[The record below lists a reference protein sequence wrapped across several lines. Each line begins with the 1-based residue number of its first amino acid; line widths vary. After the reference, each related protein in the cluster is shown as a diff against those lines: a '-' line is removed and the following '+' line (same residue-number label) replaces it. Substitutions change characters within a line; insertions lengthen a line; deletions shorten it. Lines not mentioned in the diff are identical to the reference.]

1 METPDLDTE
10 NVTPPIKKRK
20 LQRKRSDSP
29 EPSCV
34 SMKSDASMIPPQ
46 NFRNK
51 DSSSVH
57 SKLQR
62 KRSDSP
68 EPSCVS
74 MKSDASMIPP
84 QNFRNKDSSS
94 VHSVV
99 QKSGD
104 RREKNIITATGH
116 DPEPAA
122 VNDFQKKFKLNLVKK
137 FQCLNGVMINP
148 ENQTLLNEI
157 YTELYITEGDSGD
170 VSKEHE
176 VRQIEGT
183 SRRTTT
189 EETPIKCNDIFKPLS
204 DQDKP
209 IRTVLTK
216 GVAGIGKTV
225 TVQKFILDWAE
236 GKVNQDV
243 QLMFLLPFRE
253 LNLMKDQKLSLMDLL
268 HVCFKETK
276 ETEMSSLEKVLFI
289 FDGLDECRFP
299 LDFQNTERVCDVTE
313 SASVH
318 VLLINLIKGNL
329 LPSALI
335 WITSRP
341 AAADQIP
348 SECVHRVT
356 EVRGFNDPQKEEY
369 FRKRISDQSL
379 ANNII
384 THLKSLRSLY
394 IMCHIPV
401 FCWISATVLE
411 RMLDEAES
419 GEMPKTL
426 TQMYTHFLIIQTNII
441 REKYSKKQEND
452 EEMLLKL
459 GHLAF
464 QQLMKGNLIF
474 YEEDLR
480 ECGIDV
486 REAAVYSG
494 VCTQIFR
501 EEFGLHQSKVYCFV
515 HLSIQEHLA
524 ALYVH
529 LTFMKE
535 KRNVLE
541 QSRDF
546 KTISDVHKSAVHQA
560 LKSQTG
566 HLDLFLRFL
575 LGLSLESNQKLLHAL
590 VTHTGSSSQTGK
602 GDTVQYIK
610 EMISGDLPTEKSINL
625 FHCLNELGDNS
636 LVEEIQRYLKS
647 GTQSELS
654 SSQWSALVFVLLTSA
669 EELEEFDLSK
679 YISTDKIRDWIL
691 VKVMPVIA
699 ASRKAIIRCD
709 TIKNSGCRALAS
721 VLSSETSNLREL
733 HLTVDT
739 LDLTGNKLGDS
750 GVKRLSA
757 LLENPQCKVKN
768 LRLWRCDISDEGCAA
783 LTSALRSN
791 PSHLRELDLS
801 VNNLGDSGVKSLSA
815 VLENLLCKLEIL
827 RLGFCGV
834 SDEGCAAL
842 TSALR
847 SNPSHLRELDLSENK
862 LGDSGVKSLSAV
874 LENPLCKLEKLRL
887 RECGVSDEG
896 CAALTS
902 ALRSNPS
909 HLRELDLSLNKLGD
923 SGVKSL
929 AAVLENPLCKLEILR
944 LWRCDISDEGCA
956 ALTSA
961 LRSNPSHLRELD
973 LSGNKLGDSGVKSL
987 SAVLENPLCK
997 LEILNKLQRKRS
1009 DSPEPSC
1016 VSMKSDASM
1025 VPPLNFRNK
1034 DSSSVHSVVQKSGD
1048 RREKNIITA
1057 TGHDPE
1063 PAAVN
1068 DFQKKFKLNL
1078 VKKFQCLNGV
1088 MINPENRT
1096 LLNEIYTELYIT
1108 EGDGGDVNKEHEVRQ
1123 IEAASRRT
1131 TTEETPIKCND
1142 IFKPLSDQ
1150 DKPIRTVLTKGVAG
1164 IGKTVTVQKF
1174 ILDWAEGKVNQ
1185 DVQLMFPLPFR
1196 ELNLMKDQK
1205 LSLMDLLH
1213 VCFKET
1219 KETEMSS
1226 LEKVLFVFDGLDEYR
1241 FPLDFQNTE
1250 RVCDV
1255 TESASVHV
1263 LLINLI
1269 KGNLLPSALIWI
1281 TSRPAAA
1288 DQIPSECVHRVTEVR
1303 GFNDP
1308 QKEEYFRKRIS
1319 DQSLANNIITH
1330 LKSLRSLYIMCH
1342 IPVFC
1347 WISATVLERMLGEAE
1362 SGEMPKT
1369 LTQMYT
1375 HFLIIQTNII
1385 REKYSKKQESDEEM
1399 LLKLG
1404 RLAFQQLMKG
1414 NLIFYEEDLR
1424 ECGIDVR
1431 EAAVYSGV
1439 CTQIFREEF
1448 GLHQSKVYSF
1458 VHLSIQ
1464 EHLAALYVHL
1474 TFMKEK
1480 RNVLEQSWFSEPEI
1494 LSDEEDE
1501 SEMFSDQWIEE
1512 ITVSDVLKSAVD
1524 QALYSETGHLDLF
1537 LRFLLGLS
1545 LESSQK
1551 LLHSLVTHTGSSSQ
1565 TGKRT
1570 TVQYIKEKISG
1581 DPPTE
1586 KSINLFHCLNE
1597 LGDNSLVEEIQRC
1610 LKSGKQSELSSSQ
1623 WSALVFVLLTSA
1635 EELEEFDL
1643 SKYFSTDKITDW
1655 ILVKVMPVIA
1665 ASRKAIIR
1673 CDTIQYS
1680 GWSALDSVL
1689 SSETSNLRELHL
1701 TVDTLDLNWS
1711 DLGDSGVKRVSALLE
1726 NPQCK
1731 VKNLKLRECGVSNEG
1746 CAALTSALRS
1756 NPSHLRELNLS
1767 DNKLG
1772 VSGVKSLSAVLEN
1785 PLCKLEILWLS
1796 RCDISDEGC
1805 AALTSALRS
1814 NPSHLRELNLS
1825 HNKLGDS
1832 GVKSLSA
1839 VLENPLC
1846 KLEILRLSR
1855 CDISDEGCAALTS
1868 ALRSNPSH
1876 LRELNLSHNKLGDSG
1891 VKSLSAVLEN
1901 PHCKL
1906 EILCKL
1912 QRKRSHSPEPSC
1924 VSMKSDESM
1933 DPPWNFRNRDSS
1945 SVHSKLQRKRSDPRQ
1960 PSCVSM
1966 KSDASM
1972 GPPLYFRNKE
1982 STSVHSKLQRTRSD
1996 SPEPSCVSM
2005 KSDASMAPP
2014 LNFRNKDS
2022 SVHSVVQKSG
2032 DRREKNI
2039 ITATGHDPEPAA
2051 VNEFQKKFKLNL
2063 VKKFQCLNG
2072 VMINLENRTL
2082 LNEIY
2087 TELYITEGDGG
2098 DVNKEHEVRQIEAAS
2113 RRKTTEETPIKCNDI
2128 FKPLSDQDKP
2138 IRTVLTKGV
2147 AGIGK
2152 TVSVQKFILDWA
2164 EGKVNQDVQ
2173 LIFPLPFR
2181 ELNLMKDQKLS
2192 LMDLLH
2198 VCFKETKETEMSS
2211 LEKVLFIF
2219 DGLDECRFPLD
2230 FQNTERVC
2238 DVTESASVHVLLINL
2253 IKGNLLPSALIW
2265 ITSRPAAADQIPSE
2279 CVHRV
2284 TEVRGFNDPQKEEY
2298 FRKRISDQSLANNII
2313 THLKSLRSLYIM
2325 CHIPVFCWISAT
2337 VLERMLDEA
2346 ESGEM
2351 PKTLTQM
2358 YTHFLIIH
2366 TNIIREKY
2374 SKKQESDEEM
2384 LLKLGRLAFQQ
2395 LMKGNLIFYEEDL
2408 RECGIDV
2415 REAAVYSGVCT
2426 QIFREEFGLH
2436 QSKVYSFVHL
2446 SIQEHLAAL
2455 YVHLT
2460 FMKEKRNVL
2469 EQSRDFKTI
2478 SDVHESAVDQALKSE
2493 TGHLDLFLRFLLGL
2507 SLESNQKLLH
2517 ALVTHTGSSSQT
2529 GKSNTVQYIK
2539 RKISGDPPTEKA
2551 INLFHCL
2558 NELGDNSLVEEIQR
2572 YLKSGTQSEL
2582 SSSQWSALVFVLL
2595 TSAEELEEFDL
2606 SKYFSTDKIRD
2617 QILVNV
2623 MPVIAA
2629 SRKAIIR
2636 CDTIQERG
2644 WRALDSVLSSETSN
2658 LRELHLTV
2666 DTLDLTGSDLGDSG
2680 VKRLSALLENPQC
2693 KVKNLRLSR
2702 CDISDEGCAA
2712 LTSALRSNPSHLRE
2726 LDLSHNNLGDSGV
2739 KSVSAVLENPLCK
2752 LEILELRGCGVS
2764 GEGCAP
2770 LTSALRSNPSHLRKL
2785 YLSLNNLGD
2794 SGVKSLSAVLE
2805 NPLCNLEILC
2815 VLQKS
2820 GDRREKN
2827 IITATGHD
2835 PEPAAVNDFQEKFKL
2850 NLVKQFQCLNG
2861 VMINPEN
2868 RTLLNEIYTEL
2879 YITQGD
2885 SGDVNKEH
2893 EVRQIEAASR
2903 RTTTEETPIKCN
2915 DIFKP
2920 LSDQDKPI
2928 RTVLTK
2934 GVAGIGKTVSVQKFI
2949 LDWAEGKA
2957 NQDVQLMFPLP
2968 FRELNLM
2975 KDQKLSLMDLLH
2987 VCFKETKETEI
2998 SSLEKVLF
3006 IFDGLDEYRFPLDF
3020 QNTERVCDVT
3030 ESASVHVLLINL
3042 IKGNLLPSA
3051 LIWITSRPAAADQ
3064 IPSECVHRV
3073 TEVRGFNDPQKE
3085 EYFRKRISDQSLANN
3100 IITHL
3105 KSLRSLYIMCHIPVF
3120 CWISATVLERMLGEA
3135 ESGEIPKTLT
3145 QMYTHFLIIQTNIIR
3160 EKYSKKQESDE
3171 EMLLKLGRLA
3181 FQQLMKGN
3189 LIFYEEDLRE
3199 CGMDVR
3205 EAAVYSGV
3213 CTQIFREEFG
3223 LHQSKVYCFVH
3234 LSIQEHLA
3242 ALYVHL
3248 TFMKEKRNVLQQSRD
3263 FKTISDVH
3271 NGAVDQ
3277 ALKSETGH
3285 LDLFLRFLLGL
3296 SLESNQ
3302 KLLHALVTHTGG
3314 ISQTGKSNT
3323 VQYIKRKISRNL
3335 PTEKFIN
3342 LFHCLNELGDNS
3354 LVEEIQRCL
3363 KSGTQSELSSSQWS
3377 ALVFVLLT
3385 SAEELEEFDLSKYI
3399 STDKIRDEVLVNVM
3413 PLIAAS
3419 RKAIIR
3425 CDAIKKSAWSALAS
3439 VLSSET
3445 SNLRELHLTVD
3456 ILDLTWSDLADSGVK
3471 CLSALLENPQ
3481 CQVKNLRLYKCD
3493 ISDEGCAALT
3503 SALRSNPSHLRE
3515 LDLSWNKLGDS
3526 GVKSLSAGLENPLC
3540 KLEILKLWKCDISVE
3555 GCAGLISALR
3565 SNPSHLRELD
3575 LAENNLGDS
3584 GVKSLSAVLEN
3595 PLCKLEILWLWNCDI
3610 SDEGCAALT
3619 SALTSN
3625 PSHLRELTLCR
3636 NNLGVSGVKS
3646 VSAVL
3651 ENPHCKLEILR
3662 LWNCDISGEGC
3673 AALTSALR
3681 SNPLHLRELDLSE
3694 NKLGDSGVK
3703 SLSAVL
3709 ENPLCKLEKL
3719 GKLQRKRSDS
3729 PEPSCVS
3736 MKSDASM
3743 DPPWNFRNR
3752 DSSPDNSKLQRKRS
3766 DTPEPSCVS
3775 MKSDASMDPPWN
3787 FKNGNPSSVHS
3798 KLQRKRSDSPEPS
3811 CVSMKSDAS
3820 MDPPWNFR
3828 NRDSSPDNSKL
3839 QRKRSDAPEP
3849 SCVSMKSDASMDPPW
3864 NFKNGNP
3871 SSVHSKLQRKRSDS
3885 PEPSCVSMKSDA
3897 SMDPPWNFRNRDSSP
3912 DNSKLQRKRS
3922 DAPEPSCVSMKSDAS
3937 MDPPWN
3943 FKNGNPSSVHSV
3955 LQKSGDR
3962 REKNII
3968 TATGHDPEP
3977 AAVNDFQKKF
3987 KLNLVKKFQC
3997 LNGVMINPENRTL
4010 LNEIYTELYITEGD
4024 GGDVNKEHEVRQI
4037 EAASRRTTTEETPIK
4052 CNDIFKPLSDQDKPI
4067 RTVLKKPLSKKD
4079 KPIRTVLKKPL
4090 PKKDKPIRTVLTK
4103 GVAGIGKTVSVQ
4115 KFILDWAEG
4124 KANQDVQLM
4133 FPLPFRELNLMKDQ
4147 KLSLMDL
4154 LHVCFKE
4161 TKETE
4166 MSSLEKVLFIF
4177 DGLDECRFPLDFQNT
4192 ERVCDV
4198 TESAS
4203 VHVLLINLIK
4213 GNLLPSALIWITS
4226 RPAAADQ
4233 IPSECVHRVTEVR
4246 GFNDPQK
4253 EEYFRKRISDQS
4265 LANNIITHLKS
4276 LRSLYIMCHIPVFCW
4291 ISATVLERMLDEA
4304 ESGEMPKTLTQM
4316 YTHFLIIQ
4324 TNIIREKYSK
4334 KQESDEEMLL
4344 KLGQLAFQQLMKGNL
4359 IFYEEDLRECG
4370 IDVREAAVY
4379 SGVCTQ
4385 IFREEFGLH
4394 QSKVYCF
4401 VHLSIQ
4407 EHLAALYVHLTFMK
4421 EKRNVL
4427 EQSWV
4432 FKTISD
4438 VLKSAVD
4445 QALYSETGNLDLF
4458 LRFLLG
4464 LSLESNQNLLHS
4476 LVTHTESSSQ
4486 TGKGDT
4492 VQYIKE
4498 KISRNLQTEKSINL
4512 FHCLNELGDNSLV
4525 EEIQRYL
4532 KSGTQSELSS
4542 SQWSA
4547 LVFALLTS
4555 AEELEEFDLSKY
4567 ISTDK
4572 ITDWILEKVMPVIA
4586 ASRKAIIRCD
4596 TIQNSGWSAL
4606 DSVLSSETSNLRE
4619 LHLTVDTL
4627 DLTGNNLGDSGV
4639 KRLSALLENP
4649 QCKVKNL
4656 KLSRCDISDE
4666 RCAALTSAL
4675 RSNSSHLRDLDL
4687 SWNNLG
4693 DSGVKSLSAVLEN
4706 PLCKLE
4712 KLKLEYCDI
4721 SGEGCAAL
4729 TSALRSNPS
4738 HLRELDLSRNK
4749 LGDSGVKS
4757 LSAVLENPLC
4767 KLEILRLEDCDVSD
4781 EGCAALTSALR
4792 SNPSHLRELNLS
4804 VNKLGDSGVKSLSA
4818 VLENPH
4824 CKLEILKLCKCGVSV
4839 EGCAALTS
4847 ALRSNPSHLR
4857 ELNLSG
4863 NKLGDSG
4870 VKSLSAVLENPL
4882 CKLEKLTM
4890 SNCDIS
4896 GERCAALTSALRS
4909 NPSHLRELDLSLNKL
4924 GDSGVKSLS
4933 AVLENPLCK
4942 LEILRLCD
4950 CGVSGEGCAALAS
4963 ALRSN
4968 PSYLI
4973 ELNVSGN
4980 EIGDLGV
4987 KCLSALKNDKQSKL
5001 QTLRLHTSLF

>member
-2827 IITATGHD
+2827 IITATGKLQKKRSDSPEPSCVSMKSDASMESPLTFRNKDSSSVHRRSDSPEPSCVSMKSDASMGHPENFRNKDSSSVHSVLQKSGDRREKNIITATGHD
-2835 PEPAAVNDFQEKFKL
+2835 PEPAAVNDFQKKFKL
-2850 NLVKQFQCLNG
+2850 NLVKKFQCLNG
-2861 VMINPEN
+2861 VMINLEN

-2879 YITQGD
+2879 YITEGD
-2885 SGDVNKEH
+2885 IGDVTKEH

-2920 LSDQDKPI
+2920 LPDQDKPI

-2949 LDWAEGKA
+2949 LDWAEGEV

-2987 VCFKETKETEI
+2987 VCFKETKETEM

-3120 CWISATVLERMLGEA
+3120 CWISATVLERMLDEA
-3135 ESGEIPKTLT
+3135 ESGEMPKTLT
-3145 QMYTHFLIIQTNIIR
+3145 QMYTYFLIIQTNIIR

-3171 EMLLKLGRLA
+3171 EMLLKLGQLA

-3199 CGMDVR
+3199 CGIDVR

-3213 CTQIFREEFG
+3213 CTQIFREEFT
-3223 LHQSKVYCFVH
+3223 HQSKVYCFVH

-3248 TFMKEKRNVLQQSRD
+3248 TFMKEKRNVLIQSRV

-3271 NGAVDQ
+3271 KSAVYQ
-3277 ALKSETGH
+3277 ALKSQTGH

-3302 KLLHALVTHTGG
+3302 KLLHALVTHTGS
-3314 ISQTGKSNT
+3314 ISQTGKGDT
-3323 VQYIKRKISRNL
+3323 VQYIKEKISGNT
-3335 PTEKFIN
+3335 PTEKSIN
-3342 LFHCLNELGDNS
+3342 LFHCLNELEDNS
-3354 LVEEIQRCL
+3354 LVEEIQRYL
-3363 KSGTQSELSSSQWS
+3363 KSGKQSELSSSQWS

-3399 STDKIRDEVLVNVM
+3399 STDKIRDEILVKVM
-3413 PLIAAS
+3413 PVIAAS
-3419 RKAIIR
+3419 RKAVIR
-3425 CDAIKKSAWSALAS
+3425 CDTIQKSGWSALAS

-3456 ILDLTWSDLADSGVK
+3456 T
-3471 CLSALLENPQ
+3471 
-3481 CQVKNLRLYKCD
+3481 
-3493 ISDEGCAALT
+3493 
-3503 SALRSNPSHLRE
+3503 
-3515 LDLSWNKLGDS
+3515 LDLSGNKLGDS
-3526 GVKSLSAGLENPLC
+3526 GVKRLSAPLENPQC
-3540 KLEILKLWKCDISVE
+3540 KVKNLK
-3555 GCAGLISALR
+3555 
-3565 SNPSHLRELD
+3565 
-3575 LAENNLGDS
+3575 
-3584 GVKSLSAVLEN
+3584 
-3595 PLCKLEILWLWNCDI
+3595 
-3610 SDEGCAALT
+3610 
-3619 SALTSN
+3619 
-3625 PSHLRELTLCR
+3625 
-3636 NNLGVSGVKS
+3636 
-3646 VSAVL
+3646 
-3651 ENPHCKLEILR
+3651 